1 MKNKYKYLFFREHSS
16 FSYLNISIFHFNQT
30 INTKRIPPK
39 AVSII
44 GQMPLKTRNA
54 KLKFQNYLTKGQKND
69 INNKEN
75 IKAPWSSG

>member
-1 MKNKYKYLFFREHSS
+1 MKEAHGIILTILFERNE
-16 FSYLNISIFHFNQT
+16 Q